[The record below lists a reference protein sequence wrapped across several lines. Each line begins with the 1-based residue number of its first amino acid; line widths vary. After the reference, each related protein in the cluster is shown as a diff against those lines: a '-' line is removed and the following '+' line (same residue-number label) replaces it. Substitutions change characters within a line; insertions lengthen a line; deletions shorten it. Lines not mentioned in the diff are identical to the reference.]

1 MLLLISDANILI
13 DLEDGGIIALLFLL
27 PWKISTPDVLFA
39 EEMEEQHPGLPALG
53 LALGELGEE
62 AMGHVQR
69 LSQTYPGPSRY
80 DCMALAL
87 ALALQEACPL
97 LSGDRA
103 LRQAAD
109 QEGVEVHGTV
119 WTVEQMLIHGLLDAD
134 AARQAFNAMRRTA
147 RRLPWVEA
155 EAMIKRICEPME

>member
-1 MLLLISDANILI
+1 MLLLISDANILN
-13 DLEDGGIIALLFLL
+13 DLEDGGIIALLFRL

-39 EEMEEQHPGLPALG
+39 EEMAAQHPDLPLLG

-87 ALALQEACPL
+87 AIQEACPL

-103 LRQAAD
+103 LRQAAER
-109 QEGVEVHGTV
+109 EGVEVHGTV
-119 WTVEQMLIHGLLDAD
+119 WVVEPMLAQGLLDAD
-134 AARQAFNAMRRTA
+134 AARRAFTAMANAA
-147 RRLPWVEA
+147 RRLPWAEA
-155 EAMIKRICEPME
+155 ERMIKRTCEPME